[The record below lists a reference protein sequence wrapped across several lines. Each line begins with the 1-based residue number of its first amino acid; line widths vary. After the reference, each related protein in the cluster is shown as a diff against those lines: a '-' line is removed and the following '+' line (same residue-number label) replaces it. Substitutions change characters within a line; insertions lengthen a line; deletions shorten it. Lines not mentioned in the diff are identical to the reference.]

1 MFLPDKP
8 RGDEDRVLF
17 VSGASLEIT
26 ASMSPRILYITRRY
40 LLNSHSTALSR
51 RSEYLT
57 FLGLTTGRI
66 PPTKVLTDEALLEV
80 GRVSESETNNT
91 GLTLYVWRV
100 WRPVKAY
107 LAHHLQIQVRSDVKF
122 YGPRIL
128 GVPRSDYSD
137 CS

>member
-80 GRVSESETNNT
+80 GRVSESETNDT
-91 GLTLYVWRV
+91 SLTLYVWGLGG
-100 WRPVKAY
+100 PSK
-107 LAHHLQIQVRSDVKF
+107 LISHTICRS
-122 YGPRIL
+122 
-128 GVPRSDYSD
+128 RSALT
-137 CS
+137 